1 MNGSKQKYRLD
12 DYLQDKAARAAQPLS
27 RGGASG
33 VGQNAVVTP
42 TNSYAVPTVKGMA
55 VKPPHVVQKP
65 ASLGAAAVSTGQNV
79 TVDIANPD
87 TGASAGGGTLTQSQ
101 MTTAYTKQLMESA
114 LQGLLEM
121 QNRKF
126 KYDAKSSPL
135 YSIVQKQAEEN
146 ARLASGR
153 AYAQAKAAT
162 GGYGSSYATLAADE
176 AGRQAM
182 REMDDQQLALYEAAR
197 SEFEAENRSA
207 LDWYNTTKQL
217 YADAYAME
225 QDAKANATTTMTLED
240 GTTVE
245 VDDTNV
251 QSAYE
256 YIAAA
261 MQNGGTID
269 QVENTIREGL
279 KNQRTADGKAYT
291 ENEINAAIEKY
302 KGVEKAVVADTQK
315 NTGTVL
321 DKGLRNDKELNAED
335 LITLGIDATAW
346 GEMDEATRK
355 TNLLEAAGQAKKDG
369 RLSTEQYTRLLEN
382 DVNTTLNAIRTG
394 KVDKKATELAALA
407 MDLEGYRDNGYL
419 SEAEYTAI
427 IDRMLAEIDPEKLV
441 AEQTRSL
448 GEKITG
454 TDDDES
460 GLNEIIDI
468 AITGGLSGVIGF
480 GGPLLSAMMGSLASN
495 NNFQKL
501 IHFKKEERDMLAY
514 LIGRKTAKDVT
525 SKGAKGIGKK

>member
-12 DYLQDKAARAAQPLS
+12 DYLQDKAARAAQPLL

-33 VGQNAVVTP
+33 VGQNAVATP
-42 TNSYAVPTVKGMA
+42 NNSSAVPTVKGMA

-65 ASLGAAAVSTGQNV
+65 ASNGAAAVSAGQNV
-79 TVDIANPD
+79 TVDIADPD

-182 REMDDQQLALYEAAR
+182 RELDDQQLALYEAAR

-217 YADAYAME
+217 YADAASLEEE
-225 QDAKANATTTMTLED
+225 QSAPTTVTLSD
-240 GTTVE
+240 GTKIE

-261 MQNGGTID
+261 MQNGGSLE

-279 KNQRTADGKAYT
+279 KNTRTADGKAYT
-291 ENEINAAIEKY
+291 ENEINAAIDKY
-302 KGVEKAVVADTQK
+302 KGVEKAVIADTQR
-315 NTGTVL
+315 NTNTVFE
-321 DKGLRNDKELNAED
+321 KGLGNAKELNADD
-335 LITLGIDATAW
+335 LNALGIDATAW
-346 GEMDEATRK
+346 GEMDAGTRK
-355 TNLLEAAGQAKKDG
+355 TILLETAGQARKDG
-369 RLSTEQYTRLLEN
+369 RLSAEQYTRLLN
-382 DVNTTLNAIRTG
+382 KDVDAAINAIKTG
-394 KVDKKATELAALA
+394 KVEKTATEIAELA
-407 MDLEGYRDNGYL
+407 MDLEGYKDNGYL
-419 SEAEYTAI
+419 SEEEYTAI
-427 IDRMLAEIDPEKLV
+427 IDRMLTEIDPKKLV

-454 TDDDES
+454 TDNDES
-460 GLNEIIDI
+460 GLNEIFDI
-468 AITGGLSGVIGF
+468 AIHSGIGSVIGL
-480 GGPLLSAMMGSLASN
+480 GGPVFYAVLGSLASSDD
-495 NNFQKL
+495 FRKL
-501 IHFKKEERDMLAY
+501 TNFKKEERDMLAY
-514 LIGRKTAKDVT
+514 LIGRKTAKEAT
-525 SKGAKGIGKK
+525 EKGAKGIGKK